1 MRSPWVD
8 LLFLHGHITPS
19 NLTWHVDAPPCD
31 RETKPAEVE
40 VDVAKLP
47 LPPKP
52 RDNTPCCA

>member
-19 NLTWHVDAPPCD
+19 NLTWHVDATACD
-31 RETKPAEVE
+31 AKTESPKVD

-47 LPPKP
+47 LPV
-52 RDNTPCCA
+52 NTQGESNCCA